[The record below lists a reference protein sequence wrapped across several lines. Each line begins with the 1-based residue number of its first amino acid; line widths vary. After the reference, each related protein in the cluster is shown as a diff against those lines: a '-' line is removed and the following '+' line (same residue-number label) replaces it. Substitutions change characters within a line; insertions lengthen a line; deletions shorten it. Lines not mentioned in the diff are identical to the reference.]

1 MPSSRATGSSRSK
14 MRIVCPA
21 RTFFRY
27 ALKRFFSS
35 EIVAFFLVKRQF
47 GPRPRP
53 GDTGILLQP
62 FPGALGGPADGC
74 GERPRELIF
83 GERLDGSLLVG
94 ARPIRVR
101 ASLDLHGDFLV
112 RHRVG
117 AVQADASQRVCLVLL
132 GRSLGTAVGS

>member
-1 MPSSRATGSSRSK
+1 RSPTRRAKTS
-14 MRIVCPA
+14 IPA
-21 RTFFRY
+21 RPCSGR
-27 ALKRFFSS
+27 
-35 EIVAFFLVKRQF
+35 
-47 GPRPRP
+47 
-53 GDTGILLQP
+53 LLQP
-62 FPGALGGPADGC
+62 FPGDLGGPADGC

-83 GERLDGSLLVG
+83 GERFDGSLLVG

-132 GRSLGTAVGS
+132 GRSLGTAVGSELRSVGIYVDDGEMAVALEYRQARPMGA